1 MSTNDL
7 WDKLGNLEEE
17 QALLVLYQ
25 LFEQYEKKIKNNP
38 TNEEAMQFFNYL
50 QSIISQIESCN
61 INRR

>member
-1 MSTNDL
+1 MNTNDL
-7 WDKLGNLEEE
+7 WEKLGSLEEE

-25 LFEQYEKKIKNNP
+25 LFEQYEKKTKNNP
-38 TNEEAMQFFNYL
+38 TNQEAMQFFNYL